1 MTKMRPFI
9 LGLAAALLPL
19 SAFAA
24 AFNVPVDQAR
34 RVPFSG
40 IAASVSPGNPAI
52 ADVNVID
59 ERTILVVGKKPG
71 ITNLIVLDLAGR
83 TLFNEQVLVSQE
95 DNASTITVSRGGAT
109 AVYACAPS
117 CQQVGAGGPPPSVTA
132 PPAAPAAPA
141 ASVAK

>member
-1 MTKMRPFI
+1 MTKTRPFI
-9 LGLAAALLPL
+9 LGIAAALLPL

-59 ERTILVVGKKPG
+59 ERTILVVGKKAG
-71 ITNLIVLDLAGR
+71 VTNLIVLDRAGR
-83 TLFNEQVLVSQE
+83 TLFNEQVLVSE
-95 DNASTITVSRGGAT
+95 GDASTITVSRGSAT
-109 AVYACAPS
+109 STYACSPT
-117 CQQVGAGGPPPSVTA
+117 CQQVGGDVAPAPSAAPPVAA
-132 PPAAPAAPA
+132 PPAAG
-141 ASVAK
+141 K